1 MGARIFM
8 DYMPY
13 TDLNQQQAEEIPRR
27 RGEFLIKFAI
37 ILLIMALTAGV
48 GFWLAHR
55 FPDKVEDLII
65 KIDRFGITE
74 VGATEQKR
82 IRDINRLPITYE
94 EKQVL
99 IQRTVFLSAT
109 RDMVSLALGNPV
121 CRLQSSASGSEPA
134 TEYWVYYIEGDRK
147 PTKLAFQNNELVNAG
162 KASALDTCK

>member
-1 MGARIFM
+1 M

-13 TDLNQQQAEEIPRR
+13 SDMNQQETAQDTPR
-27 RGEFLIKFAI
+27 RGEFLMKFSITIA
-37 ILLIMALTAGV
+37 ILLLIGGGLYWAAT
-48 GFWLAHR
+48 R

-65 KIDRFGITE
+65 KVDRFGITE
-74 VGATEQKR
+74 AGAIEQRR
-82 IRDINRLPITYE
+82 IYDINHLRITYE

-109 RDMVSLALGNPV
+109 RDMVRLALGDPV
-121 CRLQSSASGSEPA
+121 CKLQSRATSSEPA